1 MTETD
6 ISAEIVFTLIAT
18 LHYSRYSFTK
28 SDLVQRFCPGGIQG
42 SFNYHSY
49 LVPRQE
55 ENDEVSSRRDVNM

>member
-28 SDLVQRFCPGGIQG
+28 D
-42 SFNYHSY
+42 
-49 LVPRQE
+49 
-55 ENDEVSSRRDVNM
+55 DDVSSRRDVNM

>member
-28 SDLVQRFCPGGIQG
+28 SHTYYNV
-42 SFNYHSY
+42 SA
-49 LVPRQE
+49 QE
-55 ENDEVSSRRDVNM
+55 EYKDRLIIILTLSLVRRKMMTYPLAEM